1 MQTSNVELVT
11 EVTDANFR
19 MEEKLLERSVL
30 TSKEEL
36 VFVNIVNLHMKV
48 VHLWV
53 HLCHL

>member
-1 MQTSNVELVT
+1 VQTSNVELVT

-36 VFVNIVNLHMKV
+36 DFVNIVNLHMKV